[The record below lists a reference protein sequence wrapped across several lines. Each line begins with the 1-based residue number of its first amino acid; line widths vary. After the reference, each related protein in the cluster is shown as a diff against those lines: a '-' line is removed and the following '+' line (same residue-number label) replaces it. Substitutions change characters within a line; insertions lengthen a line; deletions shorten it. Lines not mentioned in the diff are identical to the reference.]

1 MDRRKAR
8 EYTFI
13 IIFQYKFQPDEI
25 DTILEDF
32 FSEYDAGRQSEYI
45 KQTVT
50 GVVRNID
57 EIDSKITEYA
67 KGWTADRIG
76 AVSLAALRL
85 GFFEMLYADDMP
97 LAVSANEAANIT
109 RKYAGAE
116 AVAFVNGVLGGL
128 QKRIQE
134 KQIQKKQIQ
143 KKRIQ
148 ENQIQEKRLDEK

>member
-25 DTILEDF
+25 DNILEDF
-32 FSEYDAGRQSEYI
+32 FREYDAGRQSDYI

-50 GVVRNID
+50 GVVQNID
-57 EIDSKITEYA
+57 EIDSKITECA
-67 KGWTADRIG
+67 KGWTAERIG
-76 AVSLAALRL
+76 AVSLATLRL
-85 GFFEMLYADDMP
+85 GFFEMLYADDVP
-97 LAVSANEAANIT
+97 FAVSANEATNLT

-128 QKRIQE
+128 QKQLEE
-134 KQIQKKQIQ
+134 K
-143 KKRIQ
+143 
-148 ENQIQEKRLDEK
+148 